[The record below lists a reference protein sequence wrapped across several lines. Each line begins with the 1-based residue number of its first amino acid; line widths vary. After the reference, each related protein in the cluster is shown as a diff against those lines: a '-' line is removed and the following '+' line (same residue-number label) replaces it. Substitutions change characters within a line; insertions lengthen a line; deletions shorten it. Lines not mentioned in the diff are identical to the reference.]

1 MSFNVQQFQ
10 LLQNETQKYKSQAAQ
25 ADSKTNSLVAPLAVV
40 AFLTR
45 PHPCCVTRSPRPP
58 PAPVPAVLRRRELEA
73 MKQLQQAQVRSCSLA
88 RCSNSSCALTRIIE
102 TIQVA
107 LEQELIEANAEQ
119 GEEMRKLK
127 HNQEVNCP
135 VETFLVNNLCLHLSS
150 NPRVTRSK

>member
-25 ADSKTNSLVAPLAVV
+25 ADSKTNSLVAPLAVAG
-40 AFLTR
+40 AFPTG

-88 RCSNSSCALTRIIE
+88 RCST
-102 TIQVA
+102 
-107 LEQELIEANAEQ
+107 
-119 GEEMRKLK
+119 
-127 HNQEVNCP
+127 P
-135 VETFLVNNLCLHLSS
+135 LVH
-150 NPRVTRSK
+150 